1 MFQGMLEVYKVT
13 VLLET
18 LMLNKKLKLKII
30 LTENTPQFGNHLS
43 TYLKDLFAAF
53 PYYNKQHTILFRTMN
68 YLKCALSAYSTRH
81 II

>member
-13 VLLET
+13 VLL
-18 LMLNKKLKLKII
+18 LMLNKILKLKII

-53 PYYNKQHTILFRTMN
+53 PYYNKQRTILFRTMN

-81 II
+81 T